1 MSGDPRSKSNPAGGS
16 TVQHAHPAGG
26 AHEGQGQAES
36 GREGPK
42 EEVEG
47 AAPFTVK
54 QEKEK
59 DVIKY
64 FRERV
69 SREKLQHLLTEDE
82 GWKRFVAETD
92 LPRMDKEDVAQIHN
106 GILLSH
112 EKKQKEE
119 ADTLH
124 EYLNELKTDLAMG
137 DQDTLE
143 EEQLDRER
151 FLEEYPRMKEKLEE
165 GITKLYALAEKAD
178 KLHRDCTISH
188 VAAHS
193 AGTVSGVLTILGLSL
208 APVTMGASLALLAT
222 GLGLGAAAA
231 VTDVSTTIVERVSTL
246 ALENEASRYTSTAD
260 SKEEVFEGVVS
271 NSTAQFTSS
280 VEKVFQAMQ
289 GIEKNVCAIKVAKG
303 NPGLAASAKRFTTTG
318 QVSAKRGKQV
328 QKAFG
333 GTALAMTQKAR
344 IQGVATA
351 GLSLLMEVAFLVKEA
366 KHLHEGA
373 KTEPAERLRQ
383 KARELEKKLEEL
395 TDIYESLQ

>member
-1 MSGDPRSKSNPAGGS
+1 NSTQIEPRPGKCDIPGDPGEELGEGS
-16 TVQHAHPAGG
+16 T
-26 AHEGQGQAES
+26 
-36 GREGPK
+36 GRRLWLWASK
-42 EEVEG
+42 
-47 AAPFTVK
+47 
-54 QEKEK
+54 
-59 DVIKY
+59 
-64 FRERV
+64 
-69 SREKLQHLLTEDE
+69 
-82 GWKRFVAETD
+82 
-92 LPRMDKEDVAQIHN
+92 N
-106 GILLSH
+106 G
-112 EKKQKEE
+112 EE
-119 ADTLH
+119 ADTLR

-143 EEQLDRER
+143 EDQLDRER

-246 ALENEASRYTSTAD
+246 ALETEASRYTSMAD

-289 GIEKNVCAIKVAKG
+289 GIENNVRAIKVAKG

-318 QVSAKRGKQV
+318 QVSVKRGKQV

-344 IQGVATA
+344 IQGVASA
-351 GLSLLMEVAFLVKEA
+351 GLSLLMEVDLLVKEA
-366 KHLHEGA
+366 KHLYEGA

-395 TDIYESLQ
+395 TDTYESLQ

>member
-1 MSGDPRSKSNPAGGS
+1 MSGLDLFLYGG
-16 TVQHAHPAGG
+16 QHQGISGPSGCVWLLQRRTASGCICIA
-26 AHEGQGQAES
+26 ENNWILFTLGQRKIPG
-36 GREGPK
+36 
-42 EEVEG
+42 
-47 AAPFTVK
+47 
-54 QEKEK
+54 
-59 DVIKY
+59 
-64 FRERV
+64 
-69 SREKLQHLLTEDE
+69 
-82 GWKRFVAETD
+82 
-92 LPRMDKEDVAQIHN
+92 
-106 GILLSH
+106 
-112 EKKQKEE
+112 EE
-119 ADTLH
+119 ADTLR

-137 DQDTLE
+137 DQDTVIE
-143 EEQLDRER
+143 DQLDRER
-151 FLEEYPRMKEKLEE
+151 FLEEYPRMKEELEE

-246 ALENEASRYTSTAD
+246 ALETEASRYTSTAD

-289 GIEKNVCAIKVAKG
+289 GIENNVRAIKVAKG

-344 IQGVATA
+344 IQGVASA

-383 KARELEKKLEEL
+383 KAQELEKKLEEL